1 MLKNISFY
9 QHGVDSV
16 PLLNNEQWLPYKT
29 VLTHFYLFWWT
40 AHNTHQA
47 GALNIT
53 HFKMLE
59 FKSYL
64 SGTGKLSKHD
74 YYYLNII

>member
-1 MLKNISFY
+1 MLKNKSLY

-16 PLLNNEQWLPYKT
+16 SLLNNGQQLPYKT
-29 VLTHFYLFWWT
+29 IFTQFYLFWWT
-40 AHNTHQA
+40 AHDTHQA

-59 FKSYL
+59 FKSL
-64 SGTGKLSKHD
+64 PIRHKK
-74 YYYLNII
+74 IK